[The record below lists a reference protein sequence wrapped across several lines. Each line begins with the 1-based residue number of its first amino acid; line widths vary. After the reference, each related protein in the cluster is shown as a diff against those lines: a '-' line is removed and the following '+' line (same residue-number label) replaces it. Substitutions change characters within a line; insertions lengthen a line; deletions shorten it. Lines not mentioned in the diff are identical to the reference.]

1 MGRHSTTQGLPQP
14 ATLSLSGR
22 AARASRSAHAG
33 TGAPRPNT
41 RPWGIDAI
49 LARAAGGL
57 GSGIA
62 TRTALQ
68 PGQIIT
74 IPSEDCFWHRN
85 GNVTCNK
92 WTKVFVSD
100 QAGRPLPFATGNFLG
115 HGWVR
120 SKYIQPSSS
129 ESGGC

>member
-1 MGRHSTTQGLPQP
+1 MGRRSTTQGLPQP

-22 AARASRSAHAG
+22 AARASRSVHAG

-62 TRTALQ
+62 ARTALA
-68 PGQIIT
+68 PG
-74 IPSEDCFWHRN
+74 
-85 GNVTCNK
+85 G
-92 WTKVFVSD
+92 
-100 QAGRPLPFATGNFLG
+100 L
-115 HGWVR
+115 
-120 SKYIQPSSS
+120 SSIS
-129 ESGGC
+129 AAACGSGGATCSDASACSTARAACASATTATSLSHGRSTKGE